1 MNVNVTA
8 QPGSAGTVA
17 SDGKTAPASLIQ
29 LPALP
34 YPENALAPTISA
46 ITVETHYGKHHRGY
60 VEALNRMIAGTN
72 FALMSLEGIIA
83 ATKHRR
89 DGLFNNAAQ
98 AWNHTFYW
106 RSLQPPQPTNAAPP
120 QLNGLMQ
127 AFGGFARLKQEL
139 AAAATAQFGSGWAWL
154 VLADSQLRVIAT
166 SNADTP
172 LTGGMKPLLALD
184 VWEHAYYLD
193 YHNRRA
199 DYVNAVL
206 ERLLNWQFAAQNLA
220 AVLKR
225 PSSS

>member
-1 MNVNVTA
+1 MDLNVTV
-8 QPGSAGTVA
+8 QPGSSGKV
-17 SDGKTAPASLIQ
+17 DGVTAPASLIQ
-29 LPALP
+29 LPTLP

-46 ITVETHYGKHHRGY
+46 ITVETHYQKHHRGY

-89 DGLFNNAAQ
+89 DGMFNNAAQ

-106 RSLQPPQPTNAAPP
+106 RSLQPPQPTSAIP
-120 QLNGLMQ
+120 QQLDGPIQ
-127 AFGGFARLKQEL
+127 AFGGLARVKQEL

-154 VLADSQLRVIAT
+154 VLADSRLRVIAT

-172 LTGGMKPLLALD
+172 LNTGVKPLLVID

-193 YHNRRA
+193 YRNRRA

-206 ERLLNWQFAAQNLA
+206 EHSLNWRFAAHNLA
-220 AVLKR
+220 AV
-225 PSSS
+225 